1 MLIRAGLLLL
11 CVMLISACVS
21 QAPRR
26 AAEQSVELRLTPAS
40 LGHEL
45 ALQQQLRFSFGTEQ
59 RTVDAL
65 LEVNADSVKLVVQ
78 ALGQSAMRL
87 SWDGHRLDQ
96 QRAAWLPAALRGERV
111 LSDLQLTYWPTEAI
125 RAALPMGWQLI
136 EEGNERQLRQ
146 GDQLVETVR
155 FTAPDHIEI
164 VQHRENFRMSIV
176 SVPITD
182 ATP

>member
-1 MLIRAGLLLL
+1 MLIRVGLLL
-11 CVMLISACVS
+11 CVLLVSACAIK
-21 QAPRR
+21 APRR
-26 AAEQSVELRLTPAS
+26 AADESFELRLMPVS

-45 ALQQQLRFSFGTEQ
+45 ALQQQLSFSFGKES

-65 LEVNADSVKLVVQ
+65 LEVNSDSVQLVVQ
-78 ALGQSAMRL
+78 TLGQSALRL

-96 QRAAWLPAALRGERV
+96 KRAPWLPPSLRGERV
-111 LSDLQLTYWPTEAI
+111 LSDLQLTYWPVEAI
-125 RAALPMGWQLI
+125 RAALPTGWQLI

-176 SVPITD
+176 SVPVME